1 MASVPQIIQISG
13 RKGFNEDL
21 NGIFEIG
28 TDTHEGKVY
37 YINREN
43 KWVLRWQSE
52 MGLWIVDW
60 RGTLETDTISAAFV
74 RENVEHPALITK
86 HWKVYQGETF
96 ETDPEVRVDTLESS
110 EPDADTALFKE
121 WGSALSS
128 ETSTGLSGCMTKED
142 EDEEFPENI
151 SKKNVAGMNAS
162 DNDSVRSQRHSWGM
176 ERKKNI
182 LSQSARQRLMKTYA
196 GSFDPDSLP
205 LSTSTESWG
214 GLSKTMSRNYCTN
227 LNSST
232 NETQNRNIHTQPPT
246 SPDTFIEEA
255 EPNLDES
262 EKSSEFGEGGDWLD
276 EHGFIGGGPI
286 ENTVDHDLCW
296 KRARKWREMLYGRRG
311 TLDGHPSE
319 RQKMEDRARRW
330 DKRLIHNK
338 KLKSRIRKG
347 IPGEFRNEVWV
358 HVTGARRTRLANPG
372 IYESYCKDTTITKY
386 EKQIRLDI
394 ARAYRR
400 HSVYNQLNSPAQ
412 KSLYRLLNA
421 YAKHHE
427 HVGYNQAASFVAALL
442 LLYMEEVDAFWT
454 LNVLT
459 TSPKYSMSG
468 LWSSGMPLIHVRFH
482 QMERIVKKYCPRLAT
497 KFEEAEISPAM
508 YQATQWFTTIFLA
521 SDMPFGTIVRIW
533 DIYLHEGPKIIFKIG
548 LVLMMDLQK
557 QLKQPNGNEEEFLWE
572 SIRTIT
578 KNVSESVI
586 DRAVK
591 IRLRG
596 RDLESFQKGYSRNR
610 SFTM

>member
-128 ETSTGLSGCMTKED
+128 ETSTGLSD
-142 EDEEFPENI
+142 D
-151 SKKNVAGMNAS
+151 NVDYNL
-162 DNDSVRSQRHSWGM
+162 DLV
-176 ERKKNI
+176 
-182 LSQSARQRLMKTYA
+182 
-196 GSFDPDSLP
+196 SFDPDSLP